1 MSDSNILHRYQQPTH
16 TALASFNNLPNIPNL
31 SSIPSLRPIQST
43 IIRPSSSM
51 QPSLA
56 SGGDSTSG
64 ISFAP
69 STSQASRDDYT
80 TFLSRYT
87 TVYSSLNSPV
97 NMETQTR
104 SRKEVMEYQENI
116 LDVLRENDYEPIEMS
131 EEMTV
136 LGFTADEVK
145 EFQAINKYVS
155 KGRSLLLCFLKEH
168 GQCETKS
175 EELTHRLAKTKEALG
190 VIKYNLFSLED
201 NHVSFK
207 ELRDEFISKMTQK
220 ETAVLEDL
228 QSEQGILQIRKDKLE
243 CAIRYLLTTYNILKS
258 TAAFHACPICLT
270 NEIDAFIDP
279 CGHTLCT
286 KCSSKITYC
295 HMCRTKVK
303 VAKSIYFS

>member
-1 MSDSNILHRYQQPTH
+1 MSDSNISNRYLQPTH
-16 TALASFNNLPNIPNL
+16 AALSSFNNLPNIP
-31 SSIPSLRPIQST
+31 SLRPIQSST
-43 IIRPSSSM
+43 FM
-51 QPSLA
+51 HPSLA
-56 SGGDSTSG
+56 SGVDSTSS

-69 STSQASRDDYT
+69 STSQASRAPTSLEDYT
-80 TFLSRYT
+80 RFLSRYT
-87 TVYSSLNSPV
+87 TVYSTLNSPV
-97 NMETQTR
+97 NMDTQTR
-104 SRKEVMEYQENI
+104 SRQEVMEYQENI
-116 LDVLRENDYEPIEMS
+116 LDILKGDDDENIEMS
-131 EEMTV
+131 EEMKI
-136 LGFTADEVK
+136 LGFTANEVK

-175 EELTHRLAKTKEALG
+175 EELTKRLEKTKEALG
-190 VIKYNLFSLED
+190 VIKYSLFSLED

-207 ELRDEFISKMTQK
+207 ELRDEFITKMTEK

-228 QSEQGILQIRKDKLE
+228 QSEQGILEIKKDKLE

-258 TAAFHACPICLT
+258 TSTFHACPICLT

-286 KCSSKITYC
+286 KCSNKITYC